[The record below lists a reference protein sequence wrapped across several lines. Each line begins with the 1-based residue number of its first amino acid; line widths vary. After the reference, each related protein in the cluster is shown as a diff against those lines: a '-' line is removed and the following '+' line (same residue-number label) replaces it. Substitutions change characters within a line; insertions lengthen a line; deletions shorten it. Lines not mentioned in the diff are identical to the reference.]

1 MEEDLVQDELVEALL
16 EDMVRTQMEG
26 IPSFLRTEKMDE
38 QVREEKRA
46 EAAQKGAELRARYG
60 WLQVP
65 VDFIV
70 GLPLERAEELQE
82 VVKTAWESFWQSLP
96 EVAKSHLDAA
106 SAKAEWTKQEARKL
120 VEATLAHA
128 APFRFRPEVEAMT
141 SLERQLVAATTEAV
155 AGKLGVALQRAVE
168 QDMQKLPEYLR
179 TKDVRESVQKNL
191 YYKVLQSE
199 LALAGVTPAESVGE
213 EQQEDLVP
221 EEATAATSPKHKKQR
236 EDMVDPAVG
245 AAVAVAEKL
254 VTLGEAKENGKSVNA
269 IAVKILRVPGAEN
282 VAKLRGGKEV
292 RTFTILV
299 ADEEGRGNWREV
311 GMYVF

>member
-1 MEEDLVQDELVEALL
+1 MYAVDTHGSTRGSDVSLAVASSEVSVGRSSMEEDPVPDELVVALL
-16 EDMVRTQMEG
+16 EDMVRAQMEG

-38 QVREEKRA
+38 QVREGKQA
-46 EAAQKGAELRARYG
+46 EAVQKAAEIRASYG

-168 QDMQKLPEYLR
+168 QDMQFEA
-179 TKDVRESVQKNL
+179 SG
-191 YYKVLQSE
+191 VLAYQGCTEGSCW
-199 LALAGVTPAESVGE
+199 ASRAWVDRGFF
-213 EQQEDLVP
+213 VP
-221 EEATAATSPKHKKQR
+221 
-236 EDMVDPAVG
+236 D
-245 AAVAVAEKL
+245 
-254 VTLGEAKENGKSVNA
+254 
-269 IAVKILRVPGAEN
+269 
-282 VAKLRGGKEV
+282 
-292 RTFTILV
+292 
-299 ADEEGRGNWREV
+299 
-311 GMYVF
+311 